1 MGVGAALAGED
12 DVHFFEGVDVGG
24 VDKGGLLLPEV
35 GGGLSGLGGGEEG
48 GLDVVEVVF
57 CLHTFD
63 EDGAYHAA
71 PADDPCFHAFS
82 PAFCKRGQK
91 VFDLGGQ
98 GK

>member
-1 MGVGAALAGED
+1 M
-12 DVHFFEGVDVGG
+12 
-24 VDKGGLLLPEV
+24 
-35 GGGLSGLGGGEEG
+35 
-48 GLDVVEVVF
+48 VEVVF
-57 CLHTFD
+57 CLHAFD

-82 PAFCKRGQK
+82 PGFCKRGQK